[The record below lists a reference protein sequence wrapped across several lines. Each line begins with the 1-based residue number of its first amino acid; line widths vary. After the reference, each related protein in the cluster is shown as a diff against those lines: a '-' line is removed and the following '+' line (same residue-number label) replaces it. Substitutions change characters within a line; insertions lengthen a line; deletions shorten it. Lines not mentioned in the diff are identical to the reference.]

1 MALNLEID
9 QTFIAAAVS
18 EEQNSDKINLAA
30 RIHRTIMTLPLMGD

>member
-18 EEQNSDKINLAA
+18 KSKTLTSLTSLQNPSDNHDAA
-30 RIHRTIMTLPLMGD
+30 LMGD

>member
-18 EEQNSDKINLAA
+18 EEQNSDKLTSPPESI
-30 RIHRTIMTLPLMGD
+30 GQS